1 MTHLDETATAMVRE
15 NLRAAAAI
23 LESEGWAKSTRA
35 EHEWGGVTVGHAL
48 ARASRMGSEVY
59 VSRELLRRRGFGE
72 PWWMSPDRFE
82 DEVIEMLR
90 TVTPSVDDFE
100 ALGGPRWRSAVFVM
114 LIEQAIPRVVVDDM
128 DEARGPNWTLAS
140 ETARRTAL
148 QAGLAA
154 RMGDSTSSPSDWC
167 AFRGAAWA
175 TALTPYL
182 GRGLDHADFVTLMHP
197 LRRYGVPAFMDALYQ
212 EIDAVSTGTAPG
224 IATWT
229 LHMCHAEAR
238 GEFGI
243 SLPEVDA
250 VDFASKSVMGGDN
263 D

>member
-1 MTHLDETATAMVRE
+1 MTHLDELATAMVRE

-35 EHEWGGVTVGHAL
+35 EREWGGVTVAHAL

-59 VSRELLRRRGFGE
+59 VSREILRRRGFGE

-82 DEVIEMLR
+82 DDVIEMLR
-90 TVTPSVDDFE
+90 TVAPSVDDFV

-114 LIEQAIPRVVVDDM
+114 LIEQAIPRDVVDEM
-128 DEARGPNWTLAS
+128 DEARGPKWTPAC
-140 ETARRTAL
+140 ETARRIAL

-175 TALTPYL
+175 KALTPYL
-182 GRGLDHADFVTLMHP
+182 GRGLDHTEFVTLMHP
-197 LRRYGVPAFMDALYQ
+197 LRRYGVHAFMETLYR
-212 EIDAVSTGTAPG
+212 EIDAKAAGPAPG

-229 LHMCHAEAR
+229 LHMCQVEAR
-238 GEFGI
+238 EFGI
-243 SLPEVDA
+243 SLPEVEA
-250 VDFASKSVMGGDN
+250 VNVANSVMGGD
-263 D
+263 DD